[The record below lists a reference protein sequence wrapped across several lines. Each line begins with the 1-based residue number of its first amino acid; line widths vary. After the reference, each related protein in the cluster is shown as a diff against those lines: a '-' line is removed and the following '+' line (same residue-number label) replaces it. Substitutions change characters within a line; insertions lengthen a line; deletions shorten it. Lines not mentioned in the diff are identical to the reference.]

1 MRKPVLFLIIIL
13 LGATGWIFFK
23 NVDVDNLASS
33 NQPVESGTGEIA
45 SSSQTPNGANTLD
58 GWASSVLEMFT
69 PDEGQ
74 DAANTAHSNDADR
87 VIRLATFNVNALNET
102 KARKPETMD
111 ILSRI
116 GRRFDVL
123 AIQEIHSEV
132 DDIVP
137 RLVDLMNKL
146 GGEYDYAVGPRLG
159 PKGSK
164 EQYAF
169 IFNCR
174 TVLLDR
180 DELYT
185 IEDQDDLMLREP
197 FVAWFRAVGPHE
209 SEAFTFSLINV
220 RIDPSNGGMERE
232 LLDDI
237 IRAVRED
244 GREEDDIILAGDF
257 RSNAGNI
264 GTLDDLANVAYAV
277 SQTPT
282 NTRGDQAWSNIVI
295 QKNATIEF
303 TGRSGVFDFL
313 REYNLNLD
321 EAMEISDHL
330 PVWAEFSIYEG
341 GQAGRIATEVSDSDL
356 KRRL

>member
-1 MRKPVLFLIIIL
+1 MRKPVLFLIIVL

-23 NVDVDNLASS
+23 NVDVQHLGAS
-33 NQPVESGTGEIA
+33 NQPVESGIGGSE
-45 SSSQTPNGANTLD
+45 SSSDTPDGENMFD
-58 GWASSVLEMFT
+58 GWASSVIDMFT
-69 PDEGQ
+69 PDESQ
-74 DAANTAHSNDADR
+74 DAANAAHSSNADH

-116 GRRFDVL
+116 GRRFDVI
-123 AIQEIHSEV
+123 AIQEIHSDV

-146 GGEYDYAVGPRLG
+146 GDEYDYAVGPRLG
-159 PKGSK
+159 PAGSK

-169 IFNCR
+169 IFNRR
-174 TVLLDR
+174 TILLDR

-197 FVAWFRAVGPHE
+197 FVAWFRTVGPHE
-209 SEAFTFSLINV
+209 AEAFTFSLINV
-220 RIDPSNGGMERE
+220 RIDPSNGALERD

-244 GREEDDIILAGDF
+244 GREEDDILLAGDF

-264 GTLDDLANVAYAV
+264 GALDELANIAYAV

-282 NTRGDQAWSNIVI
+282 NTRGDQAWSNIII
-295 QKNATIEF
+295 QKNTTVEF

-321 EAMEISDHL
+321 EAIEISDHL

-341 GQAGRIATEVSDSDL
+341 GQAGRIATEVSDSDP